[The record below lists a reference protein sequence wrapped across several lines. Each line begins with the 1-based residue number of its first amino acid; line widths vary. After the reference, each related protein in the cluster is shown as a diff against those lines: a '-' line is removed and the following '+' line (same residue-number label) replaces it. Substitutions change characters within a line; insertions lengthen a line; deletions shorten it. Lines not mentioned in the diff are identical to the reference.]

1 MYFKEFPTMLYR
13 FDLGAEE
20 VSIPVLDITRNV
32 RFRKEIL
39 ANITIYDEYDILDN
53 ETPELIAEKIYGNSK
68 YHWIIML
75 VNERYDYTNDF
86 PLSSYDLEK
95 YINDKYTNP
104 YAIHHY
110 VSSDGYIVDS
120 NYSGATSVSN
130 YNYEVS
136 INESK
141 RRIKI
146 VPKLLIDKILSE
158 YKGLM

>member
-53 ETPELIAEKIYGNSK
+53 ETPERIAEKIYGNSK

-104 YAIHHY
+104 YATHHY
-110 VSSDGYIVDS
+110 VSLDGYIVDS

-130 YNYEVS
+130 YDYEVS